1 MTDRPLHNTPKTKT
15 RIALAILVSVLC
27 AWIPAHGQ
35 MVPPPLDPLSFTGP
49 DVTEQFGEISIEQ
62 NLDAQLNLDLT
73 FTTSDGQP
81 VKLRDLMDDKPA
93 LLAFVYYECPQL
105 CKAELGGL
113 EVVVKAMKFVP
124 GDDYNIITVS
134 IDPGET
140 PEMAAEKKRMHVERV
155 ARPGT
160 EEGWHFLIGGE
171 SSIEQLASAAGFR
184 YVYDPTTDMYA
195 HAAGVMALTPD
206 GRVSRYFYGIEYIK
220 RDVEW
225 GLTEAS
231 EGRIGTIV
239 DKVVLLCFQ
248 YDPTAGAYGIYV
260 IGALRV
266 FATLMILG
274 FIVMYTWLYFRS
286 RKTNTTDLDGDLP
299 APQTGVSS

>member
-1 MTDRPLHNTPKTKT
+1 MTRTRLHSRRPLVTG
-15 RIALAILVSVLC
+15 IVSILVAMLC
-27 AWIPAHGQ
+27 VWTPAYAQ
-35 MVPPPLDPLSFTGP
+35 MAPPPLDPLSFSGP
-49 DVTEQFGEISIEQ
+49 DVMAQFGDISIEQ
-62 NLDAQLNLDLT
+62 NLDAQLDLDLT
-73 FTTSDGQP
+73 FTTSEGQP
-81 VKLRDLMDDKPA
+81 VKLRDLMNDKPA

-105 CKAELGGL
+105 CQAELSGL
-113 EVVVKAMKFVP
+113 EVVVKAMKFKP
-124 GDDYNIITVS
+124 GQDYNIITVS

-140 PEMAAEKKRMHVERV
+140 PETAAAKKQLHVERV
-155 ARPGT
+155 NREGT
-160 EEGWHFLIGGE
+160 GDGWHFLVGNE

-184 YVYDPTTDMYA
+184 YIYDPATDMYA
-195 HAAGVMALTPD
+195 HAAGIMSVTPD
-206 GRVSRYFYGIEYIK
+206 GRISRYFYGIEYIK

-266 FATLMILG
+266 GATLMIFG
-274 FIVMYTWLYFRS
+274 FGVMYAVLYWRV
-286 RKTNTTDLDGDLP
+286 RKKKAAETDAEQP
-299 APQTGVSS
+299 THHAGVTS